1 VAVKRGNTG
10 WVLFAPS
17 GDDPRF
23 IGFAASRIDCAGW
36 RPHGSFPHGV
46 DLRGTYLKGCELAAS
61 GSNYATGRVTK
72 WDHANLENFEGS
84 QTDLT
89 GASAIEIYAPGEF
102 VACVILDAN
111 FTGADLSR
119 ASLMFTGINNTNFSG
134 AMLRDAELLACAL
147 RDVDFSDADL
157 TGVSR
162 KHTIDL
168 DDEDSKEEQS
178 SGKDEDVQGVDPP
191 A

>member
-1 VAVKRGNTG
+1 MAC
-10 WVLFAPS
+10 
-17 GDDPRF
+17 D
-23 IGFAASRIDCAGW
+23 
-36 RPHGSFPHGV
+36 RPCYQFVTKS
-46 DLRGTYLKGCELAAS
+46 
-61 GSNYATGRVTK
+61 GRVTK

-89 GASAIEIYAPGEF
+89 GASAIEIYAPGAEF

-119 ASLMFTGINNTNFSG
+119 ASLMFTGINNTYFSG

-147 RDVDFSDADL
+147 RDVDFSDADP

-162 KHTIDL
+162 KQTIDL

-178 SGKDEDVQGVDPP
+178 SGKDEDVLGVDPP